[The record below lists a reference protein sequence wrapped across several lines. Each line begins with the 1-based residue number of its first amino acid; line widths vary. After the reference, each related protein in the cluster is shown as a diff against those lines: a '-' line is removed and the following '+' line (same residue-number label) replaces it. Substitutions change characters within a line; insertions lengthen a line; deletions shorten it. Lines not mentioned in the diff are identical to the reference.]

1 MRSSGLDTFT
11 SEDGAAWT
19 VFLKDLVERGLAG
32 VQLVISD
39 DHKGLLSALETL
51 LPGTSWQRCRTHFM
65 RNLLC
70 RVPKSAQPFVA
81 TMVRTIFAQ
90 PSAAEVAAQ
99 LRRVVCQLQDRFPEV
114 AAMLADAEPEITAF
128 AAFPVEHWAQ
138 IWSNNPLE
146 RLNREIRRRSDIVGI
161 FPNRAA
167 ALRLI
172 GALLAE
178 QNDFVFGLQASS
190 AMTAKASLSSAA

>member
-1 MRSSGLDTFT
+1 VRSSGLDTFT

-70 RVPKSAQPFVA
+70 RVPKSAQPFMA

-99 LRRVVCQLQDRFPEV
+99 LRRVVCQLQHRFPEV

-128 AAFPVEHWAQ
+128 AAFPVEHWTQ
-138 IWSNNPLE
+138 IWSNNLDGRGRHVAKIRHSRRIPRAGVDATACRSSLD
-146 RLNREIRRRSDIVGI
+146 REYR
-161 FPNRAA
+161 
-167 ALRLI
+167 
-172 GALLAE
+172 
-178 QNDFVFGLQASS
+178 
-190 AMTAKASLSSAA
+190 T